1 MKRVLQSTT
10 APSLVKEYMVKLGGD
25 SGLNLIAS
33 KLGIA
38 SPLSVYQRAAARN
51 GEWVRAHDLLI
62 NLFREDMNLA
72 NTAVMDVDVVQSYR
86 SVMRRDDSYGSWLRG
101 INEKRTTKA
110 EKLSEVEKRA
120 ISVIDDFFKKAE
132 RELEDAGLIGT
143 KKVISDDLAYVT

>member
-1 MKRVLQSTT
+1 MFTDSVLYKFVSTPMKRVLQSTT

-25 SGLNLIAS
+25 SGLNLIAT

-51 GEWVRAHDLLI
+51 GEWVRAHDSLI

-120 ISVIDDFFKKAE
+120 ISVIDDFLRKLNVNLKM
-132 RELEDAGLIGT
+132 L
-143 KKVISDDLAYVT
+143 V